1 MNCLHLIKGLNGF
14 LKACNMLMTLFF
26 LQFSMGSNLLLW
38 ILKKTIFPKPGE
50 GPSKHKMKN
59 GFFKLKII
67 GFINEM
73 QKNSVTVTW

>member
-1 MNCLHLIKGLNGF
+1 MI
-14 LKACNMLMTLFF
+14 LFF

-50 GPSKHKMKN
+50 GPSKHKMQS

-67 GFINEM
+67 GFINKM